1 MNPFVIAGAV
11 WVAVAAVTLLYQ
23 VVRRK
28 LGDRGSM
35 VEASWRDLAMSSI
48 GFGLLFAALA
58 FAVAGVATIFIQYGA
73 CWHGD
78 GAS

>member
-1 MNPFVIAGAV
+1 MNPFVVAGAV
-11 WVAVAAVTLLYQ
+11 WVAVATATLLYQ

-35 VEASWRDLAMSSI
+35 VEASWRDLAVSSI

-58 FAVAGVATIFIQYGA
+58 LAAAGVATIFLR
-73 CWHGD
+73 
-78 GAS
+78 

>member
-1 MNPFVIAGAV
+1 MNPFIIAGAV
-11 WVAVAAVTLLYQ
+11 WLAVATATLLYQ

-28 LGDRGSM
+28 LADRGSM

-58 FAVAGVATIFIQYGA
+58 FAVAGVATIFIQ
-73 CWHGD
+73 
-78 GAS
+78 

>member
-1 MNPFVIAGAV
+1 MNPFIIAGAV
-11 WVAVAAVTLLYQ
+11 WLAVATATLLYQ

-48 GFGLLFAALA
+48 GFGLLFAAPA
-58 FAVAGVATIFIQYGA
+58 FAVAGVATIFIQ
-73 CWHGD
+73 
-78 GAS
+78 

>member
-1 MNPFVIAGAV
+1 MNPFIIAGAV
-11 WVAVAAVTLLYQ
+11 WLAVATATLLYQ

-48 GFGLLFAALA
+48 GLGLLFAALA
-58 FAVAGVATIFIQYGA
+58 FAVAGVATIFIQ
-73 CWHGD
+73 
-78 GAS
+78 

>member
-11 WVAVAAVTLLYQ
+11 WVSVAAVTLLYQ

-58 FAVAGVATIFIQYGA
+58 FAVAGVATIFIQ
-73 CWHGD
+73 
-78 GAS
+78 

>member
-1 MNPFVIAGAV
+1 MNPFIIAGAV
-11 WVAVAAVTLLYQ
+11 WLAVATATLLYQ

-28 LGDRGSM
+28 LEDRGSM

-58 FAVAGVATIFIQYGA
+58 FAVAGVATIFIQ
-73 CWHGD
+73 
-78 GAS
+78 

>member
-28 LGDRGSM
+28 LGDRCSM
-35 VEASWRDLAMSSI
+35 VEASWLDLAMSSI

-58 FAVAGVATIFIQYGA
+58 FAVAGIVTIFR
-73 CWHGD
+73 
-78 GAS
+78 

>member
-1 MNPFVIAGAV
+1 MNPFIIAGAV
-11 WVAVAAVTLLYQ
+11 WLAVATATLLYQ

-58 FAVAGVATIFIQYGA
+58 FAVAVVAAIFIQ
-73 CWHGD
+73 
-78 GAS
+78 

>member
-1 MNPFVIAGAV
+1 MNPFIIAGAV
-11 WVAVAAVTLLYQ
+11 LLAVATATLLYQ

-48 GFGLLFAALA
+48 GFGLPFAALA
-58 FAVAGVATIFIQYGA
+58 LAATGVATIFL
-73 CWHGD
+73 H
-78 GAS
+78 

>member
-1 MNPFVIAGAV
+1 MNPFVIAGAL

-58 FAVAGVATIFIQYGA
+58 FAVAGVATIFIQ
-73 CWHGD
+73 
-78 GAS
+78 

>member
-1 MNPFVIAGAV
+1 MNPFIIADAV
-11 WVAVAAVTLLYQ
+11 WLAVATATLLYQ

-58 FAVAGVATIFIQYGA
+58 FAVAGVATIFIQ
-73 CWHGD
+73 
-78 GAS
+78 

>member
-1 MNPFVIAGAV
+1 MNPFIIAGAV
-11 WVAVAAVTLLYQ
+11 WLAVATATLLYQ

-35 VEASWRDLAMSSI
+35 VEGSWRDLAMSSI

-58 FAVAGVATIFIQYGA
+58 FAVAGVATIFIQ
-73 CWHGD
+73 
-78 GAS
+78 

>member
-1 MNPFVIAGAV
+1 MNPFIIVGAV
-11 WVAVAAVTLLYQ
+11 WLAVATATLLYQ

-58 FAVAGVATIFIQYGA
+58 FAVAGVATIFIQ
-73 CWHGD
+73 
-78 GAS
+78 

>member
-11 WVAVAAVTLLYQ
+11 WVAVAAVALLYQ

-35 VEASWRDLAMSSI
+35 VEASWLDLAMSSI

-58 FAVAGVATIFIQYGA
+58 FAVAGIVTIFR
-73 CWHGD
+73 
-78 GAS
+78 

>member
-1 MNPFVIAGAV
+1 MNPFVVAGVV
-11 WVAVAAVTLLYQ
+11 WVAVATATLLYQ

-35 VEASWRDLAMSSI
+35 VEASWRDLAVSSI

-58 FAVAGVATIFIQYGA
+58 LAAGVATIFLR
-73 CWHGD
+73 
-78 GAS
+78 

>member
-35 VEASWRDLAMSSI
+35 VEVSWLDLAMSSI

-58 FAVAGVATIFIQYGA
+58 IAVAGIVTIFR
-73 CWHGD
+73 
-78 GAS
+78 

>member
-1 MNPFVIAGAV
+1 MNPFIIAGAV
-11 WVAVAAVTLLYQ
+11 WLAVATATLLYQ

-35 VEASWRDLAMSSI
+35 VEASWRDLAMSST

-58 FAVAGVATIFIQYGA
+58 FAVAGVATIFIQ
-73 CWHGD
+73 
-78 GAS
+78 

>member
-1 MNPFVIAGAV
+1 MNPFVVAGAV

-35 VEASWRDLAMSSI
+35 VEASWLDLAMSSI

-58 FAVAGVATIFIQYGA
+58 FAVAGIVTIFR
-73 CWHGD
+73 
-78 GAS
+78 

>member
-35 VEASWRDLAMSSI
+35 VEASWLDLAMSSI

-58 FAVAGVATIFIQYGA
+58 FAVAGIVTIFL
-73 CWHGD
+73 
-78 GAS
+78 

>member
-1 MNPFVIAGAV
+1 MNPFIIAGAV
-11 WVAVAAVTLLYQ
+11 WLAVAIATLLYQ

-35 VEASWRDLAMSSI
+35 VEATWRDLAMSSI

-58 FAVAGVATIFIQYGA
+58 FAVAGVATIFIQ
-73 CWHGD
+73 
-78 GAS
+78 

>member
-1 MNPFVIAGAV
+1 MNPFDIAGAV

-58 FAVAGVATIFIQYGA
+58 FAVAGVATIFIQ
-73 CWHGD
+73 
-78 GAS
+78 

>member
-23 VVRRK
+23 VVCRK

-58 FAVAGVATIFIQYGA
+58 FAVAGVATIFIQ
-73 CWHGD
+73 
-78 GAS
+78 

>member
-1 MNPFVIAGAV
+1 MNPFIIAGAV
-11 WVAVAAVTLLYQ
+11 WLAVATATLLYQ

-58 FAVAGVATIFIQYGA
+58 FAVAGIVTIFR
-73 CWHGD
+73 
-78 GAS
+78 

>member
-1 MNPFVIAGAV
+1 MNPFIIAGAV
-11 WVAVAAVTLLYQ
+11 WLVVATATLLYQ

-58 FAVAGVATIFIQYGA
+58 FAVAGVATIFIQ
-73 CWHGD
+73 
-78 GAS
+78 

>member
-1 MNPFVIAGAV
+1 MNPFIIAGAV
-11 WVAVAAVTLLYQ
+11 WLAVATATLLYQ

-48 GFGLLFAALA
+48 GVGLLFAALA
-58 FAVAGVATIFIQYGA
+58 FAVAGVATIFIQ
-73 CWHGD
+73 
-78 GAS
+78 

>member
-1 MNPFVIAGAV
+1 MNPFIIAGAV
-11 WVAVAAVTLLYQ
+11 WLAVATATLLYQ

-58 FAVAGVATIFIQYGA
+58 FTVAGVATNFIQ
-73 CWHGD
+73 
-78 GAS
+78 